1 MKTLTLEGYVAALL
15 VDSSTTRKELAQ
27 VLGCTPE
34 TLKKKLTGKSEL
46 TVQDASVIAKKVSR
60 HDVFDTFDE
69 LCRLA
74 ATKKATQLT
83 RN

>member
-1 MKTLTLEGYVAALL
+1 MKALTLEGYVAALL
-15 VDSSTTRKELAQ
+15 VDSATTRKELAQ
-27 VLGCTPE
+27 AIGCTPE

-46 TVQDASVIAKKVSR
+46 TVQDASTIARKVSR
-60 HDVFDTFDE
+60 HDMFDTFDE
-69 LCRLA
+69 LCKLA